1 MAPSLSTGDT
11 LTINAKVLHS
21 VDLGGGETN
30 YCLEL
35 PSGRTAW
42 LLGSQLGIRQ
52 DAKVETQAETEAPD
66 TKVVPGPP
74 ATKTTRKPRRAPA
87 A

>member
-1 MAPSLSTGDT
+1 MAPALGSSI
-11 LTINAKVLHS
+11 TIEATVLHT

-35 PSGRTAW
+35 PSGHTAW
-42 LLGSQLGIRQ
+42 LLGSQLGIDQ
-52 DAKVETQAETEAPD
+52 DAEVRAQAETEAPD